1 MFLATKEEVCILS
14 NMFCK
19 IKSIVFKIKVL
30 TCSLLCSQ
38 PCKTE
43 NCHVLLLFETPF
55 F

>member
-38 PCKTE
+38 PCKAE